1 MFSEPIKNV
10 MDRNK
15 LVSAPPDTSV
25 EAAARLMA
33 ERQVGAV
40 LVVENKRLVGIIT
53 ERDVV
58 FRVVAADRN
67 PRATRVAE
75 VMTRDPKTL
84 APDETLGYAMLLMHE
99 NGFRHLPVVDRGEPI
114 GVVSAR
120 SALDPELEEFE
131 AEAQRRRSFR
141 KGGAAA

>member
-10 MDRNK
+10 MERNK

-33 ERQVGAV
+33 ERKVGAV

-84 APDETLGYAMLLMHE
+84 TPDETFGYAMLLMHE

-141 KGGAAA
+141 KGGVAA